1 MSITYIDTPIPIMET
16 TGTVFELGDVIRKL
30 RAEKGWSLDDLAEKS
45 GVNRMSISQIERG
58 TVDPRVSTIE
68 RIATALG
75 FQNVEQLHAEVR
87 RGTDPSSHTST
98 GQRDEHAPEPFDRDI
113 TRGYKKHDVPVV
125 GDAEASANGIISWD
139 DGGVVAQQI
148 EQWVSRSFADGDPKA
163 YALRVRG
170 DSMVPRYFPGEVVIA
185 QPRLTPKDG
194 DFACVQLVNGERLV
208 KRVFRTPTGWV
219 LRSLNE
225 AYPPREVTLAEVH
238 AVHVIRHSV
247 ARM

>member
-1 MSITYIDTPIPIMET
+1 MHFVITENQTP
-16 TGTVFELGDVIRKL
+16 VFDVGDVLRKL
-30 RAEKGWSLDDLAEKS
+30 RLEKGWSLEELAEKS
-45 GVNRMSISQIERG
+45 GVDKMTISKFERG
-58 TVDPRVSTIE
+58 ISDSRQSTIDSLA
-68 RIATALG
+68 RALG
-75 FQNVEQLHAEVR
+75 LSGAVELHTIAR
-87 RGTDPSSHTST
+87 DLPRHTST
-98 GQRDEHAPEPFDRDI
+98 GQPDEHAPEPFDRDI

-125 GDAEASANGIISWD
+125 GDAEASANGIITWD
-139 DGGVVAQQI
+139 DGGVVAQQV
-148 EQWVSRSFADGDPKA
+148 EHWVSRSFADGDPKA
-163 YALRVRG
+163 YALKVRG

-225 AYPPREVTLAEVH
+225 AYPPREVTLSEVH